1 MKKSNIVIFVYD
13 ITNKKSFNEL
23 KKYWYNEVKSYL
35 GKEVVYAVAGNKSDL
50 YEDQVISAN
59 EGKEFAD
66 SFNGIFKETTATDYE
81 VISELFYLAAEECL
95 KKKKKEN
102 EINDD
107 NNGGYS
113 DSNKNDSEGVNLN
126 DGKKNNNRSWC

>member
-1 MKKSNIVIFVYD
+1 MF
-13 ITNKKSFNEL
+13 
-23 KKYWYNEVKSYL
+23 
-35 GKEVVYAVAGNKSDL
+35 
-50 YEDQVISAN
+50 
-59 EGKEFAD
+59 
-66 SFNGIFKETTATDYE
+66 
-81 VISELFYLAAEECL
+81 

-126 DGKKNNNRSWC
+126 DGKKNNYRSSLSALHDEKVENMKIKTEKMYKKKDRDLKKKLLKKEEIIKKQYTKLIIN

>member
-1 MKKSNIVIFVYD
+1 MF
-13 ITNKKSFNEL
+13 
-23 KKYWYNEVKSYL
+23 
-35 GKEVVYAVAGNKSDL
+35 
-50 YEDQVISAN
+50 
-59 EGKEFAD
+59 
-66 SFNGIFKETTATDYE
+66 
-81 VISELFYLAAEECL
+81 

-126 DGKKNNNRSWC
+126 DGKKNNYRSWC